1 MYMLIISIFIRVTII
16 RSMPALTKIVF
27 AASLEQAYRA
37 GFAAAGGQDECVV
50 PDLTMFDCRDT
61 CSGVGSSVTPGKL
74 KLDPVARSELPYDSS
89 KCDRRIWN
97 EGYGAQCSH
106 SKKDGGNLCSSCAK
120 SSNTPPFG
128 FVTEPRPIE
137 RPNGTAIAWKDQ
149 ATQKPPSMTIMR
161 EYLSGR
167 GSSAGEGLK
176 KLELFKVYTYE
187 LEQEAVEKAA
197 SSRDLEDSDLED
209 SDLEDSQESQE
220 SQESQVAG
228 RTNKRPKSKKAKA
241 AAEKAAAEKAK
252 VAADKEKAAA
262 KAAAAEVE
270 SDSYSDSG
278 TDDSGTDDMS
288 GSDSSDL
295 EEDLGP
301 VEEVE
306 INGIPYIHETKSNHV
321 YNTNMKQVGTWNSE
335 TKDITW
341 EDDRFRQAHLAQMS

>member
-1 MYMLIISIFIRVTII
+1 MNKQQNVAPFYLPRFTT
-16 RSMPALTKIVF
+16 PAQLC
-27 AASLEQAYRA
+27 Y
-37 GFAAAGGQDECVV
+37 
-50 PDLTMFDCRDT
+50 
-61 CSGVGSSVTPGKL
+61 PG
-74 KLDPVARSELPYDSS
+74 A
-89 KCDRRIWN
+89 
-97 EGYGAQCSH
+97 
-106 SKKDGGNLCSSCAK
+106 
-120 SSNTPPFG
+120 
-128 FVTEPRPIE
+128 
-137 RPNGTAIAWKDQ
+137 
-149 ATQKPPSMTIMR
+149 
-161 EYLSGR
+161 
-167 GSSAGEGLK
+167 
-176 KLELFKVYTYE
+176 
-187 LEQEAVEKAA
+187 EANHV
-197 SSRDLEDSDLED
+197 
-209 SDLEDSQESQE
+209 SQE

-306 INGIPYIHETKSNHV
+306 FNGIPYIHETKSNHV